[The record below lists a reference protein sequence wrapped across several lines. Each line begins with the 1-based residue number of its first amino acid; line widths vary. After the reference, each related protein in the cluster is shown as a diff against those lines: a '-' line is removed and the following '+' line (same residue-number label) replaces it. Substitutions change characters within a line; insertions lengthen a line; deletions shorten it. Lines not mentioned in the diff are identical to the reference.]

1 MNQPRGQWSSRLGF
15 IIAAAGSAIGLGNLW
30 KFPYITFENH
40 GGAFVLVYLVC
51 VLMVG
56 LPIMIG
62 ELLLGRKSQLNAAGA
77 FAHTIGPKWVHA
89 GRLGVLT
96 GLIILGYYTVI
107 AGWSLYYVAKCL
119 TWSFAGYTP
128 GLSSPEA
135 FGAFVS
141 NGPLQFTLSMLFMGA
156 TVAVIM
162 KGVGHGIEKLTR
174 TLMPILIG
182 ILLLMLFNALR
193 MTGAGEA
200 LRFIFI
206 PNFAELEAS
215 SILEALGHAFFTL
228 SLGMGAMITYGS
240 YLRREDS
247 VVYSALAV
255 VALDTI
261 IALLA
266 TVIMF
271 CVIFSVPGLKE
282 SIGKS
287 TVGML
292 FITLPEQFYT
302 ALPMGR
308 VLAPLFYILVGF
320 AALTSTISMLEVI
333 VSWLIDERGMTRRNA
348 TLAGGA
354 SAVTISIFCAMSLGA
369 VGGLSSFEIFP
380 GKAGVLDTLDHLASN
395 WLLPI
400 GGFLLTIAV
409 GWFMSREDTYGELI
423 DQYTPNWFHY
433 GMWRFFMRVVA
444 PIAVGSIIGFVIF
457 AGTDFS

>member
-1 MNQPRGQWSSRLGF
+1 MNQPRGHWNSRMGF
-15 IIAAAGSAIGLGNLW
+15 IVAAAGSAIGLGNLW
-30 KFPYITFENH
+30 KFPYITFENN
-40 GGAFVLVYLVC
+40 GGAFVLVYLAC
-51 VLMVG
+51 ILMVG

-77 FAHTIGPKWVHA
+77 YASAIGSKWVHA

-96 GLIILGYYTVI
+96 GFVLLGYYTVI
-107 AGWSLYYVAKCL
+107 AGWSLYYVVRCVNWTA
-119 TWSFAGYTP
+119 SGYTP
-128 GLSSPEA
+128 GMSSPDA

-141 NGPLQFTLSMLFMGA
+141 NGSLQVTLSMLFMGA

-162 KGVGHGIEKLTR
+162 KGVGQGIERLTR
-174 TLMPILIG
+174 TLMPILVG
-182 ILLLMLFNALR
+182 ILLLMLVSALG
-193 MTGAGEA
+193 MTGAGDA
-200 LRFIFI
+200 LRFIFV
-206 PNFAELEAS
+206 PNFAELEAGS
-215 SILEALGHAFFTL
+215 VLEALGHAFFTL

-240 YLRREDS
+240 YLRRQDS

-255 VALDTI
+255 VILDTL

-271 CVIFSVPGLKE
+271 CVIFSVPGLKD

-302 ALPMGR
+302 VMPLGR
-308 VLAPLFYILVGF
+308 LLAPLFYVLVSF
-320 AALTSTISMLEVI
+320 AALTSTISMLEVV

-348 TLAGGA
+348 TIAGGA
-354 SAVTISIFCAMSLGA
+354 GTVVISLLCALSLGA
-369 VGGLSSFEIFP
+369 VDGLSSFEIFP
-380 GKAGVLDTLDHLASN
+380 GKAGVLGTLDHLVSN

-400 GGFLLTIAV
+400 GGFLLTLGV
-409 GWFMSREDTYGELI
+409 GWFMSRESTYNELV
-423 DQYTPNWFHY
+423 DEHTPHWFNY
-433 GMWRFFMRVVA
+433 GMWHFFMRVVA

-457 AGTDFS
+457 AGRDFS